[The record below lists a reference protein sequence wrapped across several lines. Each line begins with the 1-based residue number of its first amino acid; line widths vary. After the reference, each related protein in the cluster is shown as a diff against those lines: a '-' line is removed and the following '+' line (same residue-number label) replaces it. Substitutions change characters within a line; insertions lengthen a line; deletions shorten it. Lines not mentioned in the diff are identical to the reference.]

1 MSKIWHRLIEY
12 WSKYLL
18 PPDIWWQNYVMG
30 KKITKKTTTKLTHLR
45 PCCHLGLCLN
55 QFSVIAPDAEMTVVM
70 TGQRRNLGLR
80 ETLGPAL
87 WHKYHQNKVK
97 TLASLPLSPRQGQA
111 PDLRDCRCYPS
122 DAASSFRLLFRNK
135 WELCWYCQLEQVLR
149 LHQVYRQ
156 LYQVLN
162 KPPSLLVKAF
172 VIILNPVSWWIK
184 FAVSGVKSCKLLC
197 NGSSAS

>member
-1 MSKIWHRLIEY
+1 M
-12 WSKYLL
+12 
-18 PPDIWWQNYVMG
+18 
-30 KKITKKTTTKLTHLR
+30 THLR

-97 TLASLPLSPRQGQA
+97 TLASPTLSPRQA
-111 PDLRDCRCYPS
+111 RHLTWDLRDCRYPS

-135 WELCWYCQLEQVLR
+135 WELCWYCQLEQVPS

-162 KPPSLLVKAF
+162 KPSSLLVKAF

-184 FAVSGVKSCKLLC
+184 VAVSAVKSCKLLC

>member
-18 PPDIWWQNYVMG
+18 PPDIWWQNYVMS

-97 TLASLPLSPRQGQA
+97 TLPSP
-111 PDLRDCRCYPS
+111 
-122 DAASSFRLLFRNK
+122 
-135 WELCWYCQLEQVLR
+135 
-149 LHQVYRQ
+149 
-156 LYQVLN
+156 
-162 KPPSLLVKAF
+162 PPSLTQTGPGTWLETWETAATP
-172 VIILNPVSWWIK
+172 LMPP
-184 FAVSGVKSCKLLC
+184 ALSGFCFEINENYVDTV
-197 NGSSAS
+197 N